1 MSPKTSPK
9 MSPKTSPK
17 MKVSSTRTKPVLK
30 DDGLLKPMSGHQ
42 RNAVNAL
49 MLTKI
54 PLSCMR
60 ATSEASTGRP
70 QRTRMRPIESWRN
83 ERVVYSRELGSNA
96 PSVVAVQLNLSG
108 RPQDRGTDRDL
119 SIPAL
124 QAPPPV
130 QKKGEPLNVEFD
142 GLSTQTW
149 SSKMMTLPLKKGA
162 PYAVCLKGSG
172 VLHMLEGSLQYQSKH
187 GKAGTLSKGD
197 SMALRGE
204 QLLVAPPARTITDR
218 RLAGSIGARF
228 WWIEVSGKKKK
239 AASAAPVP
247 IAAS

>member
-1 MSPKTSPK
+1 M
-9 MSPKTSPK
+9 
-17 MKVSSTRTKPVLK
+17 KPVLK
-30 DDGLLKPMSGHQ
+30 DDGLLKPMPGHQ
-42 RNAVNAL
+42 HKAINAL

-54 PLSCMR
+54 PLSCMQ

-83 ERVVYSRELGSNA
+83 ERLVYGREPKSQT

-108 RPQDRGTDRDL
+108 RPQDCGKDRDL

-130 QKKGEPLNVEFD
+130 QKKGEALNVEFA
-142 GLSTQTW
+142 GLRTKTW
-149 SSKMMTLPLKKGA
+149 SSKMMTLPLKNGA
-162 PYAVCLKGSG
+162 PYTVCLKGLG
-172 VLHMLEGSLQYQSKH
+172 VLHILEGSLQYQSKH

-197 SMALRGE
+197 SMVLRGE
-204 QLLVAPPARTITDR
+204 ELLVAPARKITDR
-218 RLAGSIGARF
+218 HLLGSIGARF
-228 WWIEVSGKKKK
+228 RWIEVSAKKRK
-239 AASAAPVP
+239 AASAAPAP